1 MSTPGEPRKV
11 VGLRYE
17 PEHGLPQVVLKGAGP
32 LADAILQQRAAGRRA
47 PVVRNDALLE
57 QLYRLPVEASI
68 GPELYRVVAILL
80 VHVFAVEALMKG
92 EHN

>member
-1 MSTPGEPRKV
+1 MNTTYTPKKV

-17 PEHGLPQVVLKGAGP
+17 DGQRLPQVVLKGAGP
-32 LADAILQQRAAGRRA
+32 LADEILRRRGPGRRP

-57 QLYRLPVEASI
+57 QLYRLPIDAEI
-68 GPELYRVVAILL
+68 GPELYRVVAFLL